1 MIGSTTTP
9 LVMGVVNVTPDSFSN
24 GGEYLATEHAVAHAL
39 DMIAEGAEI
48 IDVGPES
55 TRPGSHP
62 VPAQEQIARAI
73 PVIKGIRAKHDRI
86 AISIDTRLAPVAKA
100 ATEAGAD
107 IVNDV
112 SALRDDP
119 AMLDCVAGAGAGLV
133 LMHMRGRPADMQAG
147 GGPHYRDLL
156 GEVTSFLEER
166 RRYAVQGGIEP
177 SGIIFDPGIGFGKR
191 VEDNLLIL
199 RHLDKLAA
207 LGQPLMVSAS
217 RKSFIGRV
225 LDIEDPKRRTAP
237 SLACAA
243 VAVMAGASIVRT
255 HEVPATI
262 ETVRICAAIRQAGTH
277 VPDAPDGSGRNS

>member
-1 MIGSTTTP
+1 MMSSSTTP
-9 LVMGVVNVTPDSFSN
+9 LVMGVLNVTPDSFSD

-62 VPAQEQIARAI
+62 VPAEEQIARAV
-73 PVIKGIRAKHDRI
+73 PVIEGIRARNNGI

-119 AMLDCVAGAGAGLV
+119 AMLDCIAAASAGV
-133 LMHMRGRPADMQAG
+133 ILMHMWGRPADMQVG
-147 GGPHYRDLL
+147 GGPHYDDVL
-156 GEVTSFLEER
+156 GEIAYFLEER
-166 RRYAVQGGIEP
+166 RRYAAQGGVEP

-199 RHLDKLAA
+199 QHLDKLAA
-207 LGQPLMVSAS
+207 LGQPLMVGAS

-225 LDIEDPKRRTAP
+225 LNIEDPKQRTAP

-255 HEVPATI
+255 HEVRATV
-262 ETVRICAAIRQAGTH
+262 ETVRICTAIRQARTH
-277 VPDAPDGSGRNS
+277 VPNTVNS